1 MLQGTITPSI
11 YFPTQRQGS
20 HQIQWRMA
28 LNKKLSEADVKAFHE
43 DGVVCLRNVFSETWV
58 QKAAIGIQK
67 NLDNPSKEYRLV
79 LELCN
84 KSLGNLSLGNNY

>member
-1 MLQGTITPSI
+1 
-11 YFPTQRQGS
+11 
-20 HQIQWRMA
+20 MA

-67 NLDNPSKEYRLV
+67 NLDNPSKEYRSV
-79 LELCN
+79 LEL
-84 KSLGNLSLGNNY
+84 